1 MVELFLL
8 KKEEGT
14 FFKKGAREIR
24 IVNGN
29 YILIDEEG
37 KFYGTT
43 SIDEA
48 RNFLAYAK

>member
-48 RNFLAYAK
+48 RNFLTNAK